1 MENKI
6 RISFSS
12 VSVNEGFSRMAIA
25 AAAMP
30 LDPNLEEL
38 TDLKTAVSE
47 AVTNA
52 IVHGYKDSIGTVYIE
67 IKVSGTTIS
76 VTVRDKGC
84 GIPDIT
90 KAKEPLFTTGAAE
103 ERAGLGFTLMETF
116 TDKMRV
122 RSVVG
127 RGTTVLLEKRI
138 RGKI

>member
-1 MENKI
+1 MENRIK
-6 RISFSS
+6 ISFSS
-12 VSVNEGFSRMAIA
+12 VSVNEGFARMAIA

-52 IVHGYKDSIGTVYIE
+52 IVHGYKDSIGTVYID
-67 IKVSGTTIS
+67 IKVSGGTIS
-76 VTVRDKGC
+76 ITVRDRGI
-84 GIPDIT
+84 GIPDIER
-90 KAKEPLFTTGAAE
+90 AKEPLFTTGATE

-127 RGTTVLLEKRI
+127 KGTSVTLQKRI

>member
-1 MENKI
+1 MENRIK
-6 RISFSS
+6 ISFSS
-12 VSVNEGFSRMAIA
+12 VSVNEGFARMAIA
-25 AAAMP
+25 AVAMP

-52 IVHGYKDSIGTVYIE
+52 IVHGYKDSIGTVYID
-67 IKVSGTTIS
+67 IKVSGSTIS
-76 VTVRDKGC
+76 VAVRDKGI

-127 RGTTVLLEKRI
+127 RGTTVVLEKRI